1 MREWGEAGGNR
12 LDLSRRHVGLEFA
25 IRLVLRGS
33 GLGFKVRVRVLHE
46 RLERCMRERRK
57 RRVGGCSR
65 VKHVRSI
72 EKTRGPKP

>member
-1 MREWGEAGGNR
+1 MREWGEAGGNM

-25 IRLVLRGS
+25 IRLGLRGS
-33 GLGFKVRVRVLHE
+33 GLGFRVRVRVLHE
-46 RLERCMRERRK
+46 RLERE

-65 VKHVRSI
+65 VKQVRSI